1 MTQKQA
7 FHEDFAREE
16 EVKAGS
22 ERSLGIVFAAVF
34 AIVGLFPLWSGGAV
48 RLWALIV
55 AGLFVAFAL
64 IAPAL
69 LGPLNRLWF
78 RFGML
83 LNRIVSPLVIG
94 LLFFLTVTPMALIM
108 RLAGKDPLRLRFDK
122 AAESYWIPRNP
133 PGPDPQTMRNQF

>member
-34 AIVGLFPLWSGGAV
+34 AIVGLFPLWDGGAV

-55 AGLFVAFAL
+55 AGVFLALAL

-108 RLAGKDPLRLRFDK
+108 RVAGKDPLRLRFDK
-122 AAESYWIPRNP
+122 AAESYWIPRDP

>member
-16 EVKAGS
+16 EVKVGS
-22 ERSLGIVFAAVF
+22 ERSLGMVFAAVF
-34 AIVGLFPLWSGGAV
+34 AIVGLFPLWDGGAV

-55 AGLFVAFAL
+55 AGVFLALAL

-108 RLAGKDPLRLRFDK
+108 RVAGKDPLRLRFDK
-122 AAESYWIPRNP
+122 AAESYWIPRDP